1 MKKLISSTIII
12 LPLLLLAILL
22 VSGAVMSLL
31 THIYVEKV
39 EFSDN
44 QAIVLVMDDVEHP
57 PTHNLGEDITIL
69 PLEASNRDL
78 VYTDYDEKLVE
89 VSEKGIITP
98 KFYGETYITVESKEN
113 KDAKATRKVIITD
126 TSVHALQFNDY
137 EKDLYEGESE
147 QLSVSIY
154 PQEAENT
161 AVTWS
166 SSDDSILQVGSNG
179 MVTALGNGQVTVTAT
194 AVDDTNGEVK
204 ATATINCHAK
214 LKSIQFD
221 RATIETSLAETNFP
235 KITIN
240 PEDCDIKYEYSSSNQ
255 DIAKV
260 DEKGHIVFEQE
271 GIVTI
276 TVKVIDFNGFMI
288 EDKMNF
294 ISTMG
299 YFAGSLFNGQAN
311 IEFDQ
316 CMGSDCLPVELNP
329 IPDENAYRL
338 IKEVECGI
346 DKEIS
351 SGEGQDDIIYFDHDT
366 NTFKVKGELP
376 EFDNFICVLVH
387 ATVYDRK
394 TNSLNAVFDDSFYIS
409 KASTE
414 NNSKVYFADHEL
426 LENSDNLIEIGN
438 IGEHVTLTVDNTQNW
453 TVRIDGNTYVD
464 VARNNNEITLTGL
477 QVCEENDNVVIQLRI
492 GTKSFNLKMKI
503 SAKAEF
509 INVTCSDTSI
519 SDKGTYQTLLDL
531 LTFAVEKGRADRQK
545 IASPVKYKIN
555 DDDQWKE
562 ITESSVTINVATA
575 NKITFA
581 CDDIEFSFN
590 IEKINLTDFGITPS
604 YTRTEGGTQKLESIS
619 SVGSK
624 ENIQIKLPSNTQN
637 TLTLTL
643 DLDIANY
650 LGGLGTNKDFEK
662 LFKVELNGLEGWQ
675 IGYTAATKQ
684 IVITFKGTE
693 FNKTISLTHGEKN
706 ISLQIVKVNIQD
718 ISFVNDIMSFDSR
731 IDEDVHKGYQQ
742 IRVFAKHSYY
752 DGKKVDY
759 FKIPLKALSNIAK
772 ETKASW
778 DTITWNFYRYVG
790 NDSQGLLT
798 SQLGDTVVIGD
809 KTYKIVKVGS
819 EYVLQDESGKT
830 VSGKDGE
837 NNNGYIWV
845 DIYTEQ
851 AQGYARVY
859 FGNFGGLSES
869 DVYNDY
875 FGNFDERNEWTM
887 PDRATDTKGGS
898 FVVEPSANAYAFL
911 KIVAGDG
918 VDGGKNCYFNFNV
931 LNDET
936 LVNVFDAKGYY
947 ANSNIVL
954 HTDLYG
960 GKVGFGANTT
970 NNYNPTDDVDE
981 VAKTEDNKDKFITSY
996 ETSKLNKN
1004 LLYGNGYSV
1013 CFNARN
1019 EQLRRDTTPSKLGNS
1034 GGVSFGNVYNA
1045 TIKGRNPTEKINVAN
1060 QGVVFVFHN
1069 CFYCNI
1075 QHYYKSSP
1083 SGAVSGANNNG
1094 SNGGLTYFKNTVINK
1109 AIKGIQPYYSGATVY
1124 FENTVITD
1132 CMMAVCCEG
1141 TGTGEGHNFK
1151 IYFKGFN
1158 DVLNY
1163 HSCDT
1168 LAEAMPNLGFL
1179 FPMVFPSA
1187 EGLEEYAEWFGK
1199 KVPSSN
1205 NMTSQRFINS
1215 IVFLRCAGSNT
1226 KADYEIKSWDGEKYV
1241 DVNDLALA
1249 LDLASV
1255 LGAHGWTYN
1264 SKVDT
1269 DGGILNEN
1277 RKPTDRNM
1285 NDLFSQDR
1293 YIRLLCQYK
1302 DFKDGQFVKNLDHI
1316 LWHMQ
1321 RVYRINTNND
1331 EGEKHIEN
1339 LKQTLKDTKWSDG
1352 SGVDGEGNP
1361 YEPGQKP
1368 ASIIALTK
1376 YLSCAIIPKKEV
1388 A

>member
-590 IEKINLTDFGITPS
+590 IEKINLADFGITPS

-851 AQGYARVY
+851 AQGYARIY

-875 FGNFDERNEWTM
+875 FGNFDDGEWTM
-887 PDRATDTKGGS
+887 PARATDTKGGS
-898 FVVEPSANAYAFL
+898 LDIEPSKNAYAFL
-911 KIVAGDG
+911 KIAAGDG
-918 VDGGKNCYFNFNV
+918 VEGGTNCYFNFNI
-931 LNDET
+931 LNDIADNK
-936 LVNVFDAKGYY
+936 LVNVFDAAGYY
-947 ANSNIVL
+947 ANSRIVL
-954 HTDLYG
+954 HKDLHG
-960 GKVGFGANTT
+960 EGEGDFDDDSILKETT
-970 NNYNPTDDVDE
+970 NNGQSDAT
-981 VAKTEDNKDKFITSY
+981 KLGKDII
-996 ETSKLNKN
+996 
-1004 LLYGNGYSV
+1004 YGNGYQINLQAKNAQISGKNNSISV
-1013 CFNARN
+1013 TLKRLYN
-1019 EQLRRDTTPSKLGNS
+1019 TVVLGANPNTEIS
-1034 GGVSFGNVYNA
+1034 PTNQKVVIVFEYAYYSDLMYY
-1045 TIKGRNPTEKINVAN
+1045 TKGRPLSVDKPTYI
-1060 QGVVFVFHN
+1060 
-1069 CFYCNI
+1069 
-1075 QHYYKSSP
+1075 
-1083 SGAVSGANNNG
+1083 
-1094 SNGGLTYFKNTVINK
+1094 KNTVMRYASQEAFQLYSSKSKDDADAADYVGEK
-1109 AIKGIQPYYSGATVY
+1109 AYLENVTIVECMKGLAAEISGESIPRMHY
-1124 FENTVITD
+1124 
-1132 CMMAVCCEG
+1132 
-1141 TGTGEGHNFK
+1141 
-1151 IYFKGFN
+1151 YFKGSL
-1158 DVLNY
+1158 DILNY
-1163 HSCDT
+1163 SNATELLTKLGQEKYVSMASIFVST
-1168 LAEAMPNLGFL
+1168 LGKYF
-1179 FPMVFPSA
+1179 
-1187 EGLEEYAEWFGK
+1187 EWFGK
-1199 KVPSSN
+1199 
-1205 NMTSQRFINS
+1205 
-1215 IVFLRCAGSNT
+1215 SNT
-1226 KADYEIKSWDGEKYV
+1226 KYAAATQRFVNMAIYIGFKYGEDGYVYFWNDETNSYDKSVTKNSDTPLIQAD
-1241 DVNDLALA
+1241 
-1249 LDLASV
+1249 
-1255 LGAHGWTYN
+1255 LGLIGTLIPSITVFIYKNTNA
-1264 SKVDT
+1264 D
-1269 DGGILNEN
+1269 DGGSNNKDRDMTQLFSEN
-1277 RKPTDRNM
+1277 RY
-1285 NDLFSQDR
+1285 L
-1293 YIRLLCQYK
+1293 RLLCEYTRQEGT
-1302 DFKDGQFVKNLDHI
+1302 DHPTSNTDHI
-1316 LWHMQ
+1316 RWHMQ
-1321 RVYRINTNND
+1321 RVYRD
-1331 EGEKHIEN
+1331 QSLRDDVESHIDN
-1339 LKQTLKDTKWSDG
+1339 LKKTLKDTEWYDG
-1352 SGVDGEGNP
+1352 SGIDSEGNP

-1368 ASIIALTK
+1368 ASIMALTK

-1388 A
+1388 E